1 MPISYGDLPIKEL
14 PRRAKRNDME
24 EIKHQFR
31 ILEMDLC
38 LIEKRFKEI
47 CERLQ
52 NVTKDS
58 SQTQRGEDVPVQG

>member
-1 MPISYGDLPIKEL
+1 MPISYGDTPQPK
-14 PRRAKRNDME
+14 PAMNDLK
-24 EIKHQFR
+24 EIKHQFK